1 MRRRFGR
8 PWRKS
13 PFLKLEFSCLRN
25 FEESMHLLP
34 AAEISFLAAA
44 IHGNGFLHTRQTSL
58 FCKEQPRKIK
68 KPYAEST

>member
-1 MRRRFGR
+1 
-8 PWRKS
+8 
-13 PFLKLEFSCLRN
+13 
-25 FEESMHLLP
+25 MHLLP